1 MAQDHIVIKIPDD
14 TAPSTSKIDENDSA
28 KTSSTTKND
37 EIEEISD
44 EDNNENQTV
53 VEESPKVEEPP
64 KVEESPKDQIGGLRR
79 RIGQIVKSGRLSS
92 RKDDDGEDDRLME
105 EGYQD
110 EDKKKPYFGV
120 WIHEL
125 IFFVIIGLFATTLKV
140 PFLKGVKFW
149 EVNLWKWVL
158 LILFLI
164 CGGLI
169 SRWIV
174 RVAVCIVEYKAPSMK
189 KVLHVYIMSKI
200 VEYFFWMVL
209 FFTTWRCLFHERAK
223 REKWTAYI
231 TKILID
237 FLAGVFVWLLKTL
250 VVKVL
255 TSNVYSTTYLERIKE
270 SLFDQFV
277 IETLS
282 GPPSAEI
289 PKTGGRLSNG
299 IGMDQLKKMDSNNVS
314 AWKMKKL
321 INLVCEEKLTMMGEH
336 ARHIESED
344 GANTVAQKIYE
355 NLDRRDDSFIY
366 HEDVLKQYKVLN
378 RKNLF
383 EGAIDSGK
391 ISKSALEK
399 WVMNA
404 FRERRTLASALGNTK
419 TVVKKVNRMLNIKLK
434 CGKRKKNDKESD

>member
-1 MAQDHIVIKIPDD
+1 
-14 TAPSTSKIDENDSA
+14 
-28 KTSSTTKND
+28 
-37 EIEEISD
+37 
-44 EDNNENQTV
+44 
-53 VEESPKVEEPP
+53 
-64 KVEESPKDQIGGLRR
+64 DQIGGLRR

-125 IFFVIIGLFATTLKV
+125 IFFVIIGLFTTTLKV

-149 EVNLWKWVL
+149 EVNLSKWVL

-189 KVLHVYIMSKI
+189 
-200 VEYFFWMVL
+200 
-209 FFTTWRCLFHERAK
+209 
-223 REKWTAYI
+223 
-231 TKILID
+231 
-237 FLAGVFVWLLKTL
+237 
-250 VVKVL
+250 
-255 TSNVYSTTYLERIKE
+255 
-270 SLFDQFV
+270 
-277 IETLS
+277 
-282 GPPSAEI
+282 
-289 PKTGGRLSNG
+289 
-299 IGMDQLKKMDSNNVS
+299 
-314 AWKMKKL
+314 KMKKL

-419 TVVKKVNRMLNIKLK
+419 TVVKKVNRMLNVLACSTILLICLIVIGIATTKILLILLSQIVLFAFVFGNTAKTMFKAVIFLFVTHPYDVGDRCQIDEIEMVVEEINIFTTIFLGYDNQKIIIPNNILATKTIQNFYRSRDMEDCIDFFIHVATSDDQISKIKRRVHSFVEENKDHWYPSPTIVFKSQKEQPDMVKLTIILNHRMNFQDRKQRDIRRSLVIEELLK
-434 CGKRKKNDKESD
+434 IFKDLEIKSKMM